1 MGDFVAPS
9 DSNDKCEELERKCQE
24 LDRKVEKQEGE
35 KRLQSVGGSVRVS
48 KRIMVTWKRKQGV
61 TALVVEE
68 QPQYGSLE
76 ETDWRLVPKILGAVH
91 IHAVFCTERE
101 RNDF

>member
-1 MGDFVAPS
+1 MGEFVAPS

-24 LDRKVEKQEGE
+24 LEGKVEKQEGE

-101 RNDF
+101 GE